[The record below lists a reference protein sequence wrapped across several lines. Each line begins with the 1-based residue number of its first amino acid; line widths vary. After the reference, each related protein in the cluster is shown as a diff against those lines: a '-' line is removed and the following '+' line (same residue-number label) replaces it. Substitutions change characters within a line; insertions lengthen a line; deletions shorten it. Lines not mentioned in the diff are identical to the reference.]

1 MDDSEFLR
9 DIVAPKLN
17 EEDCPA
23 WADRVEQIA
32 NRLYRDEREREKRA
46 AEERLLRSSGKT
58 H

>member
-1 MDDSEFLR
+1 MDDSQFLR
-9 DIVAPKLN
+9 EIVAPKLA

-32 NRLYRDEREREKRA
+32 NRLHFEERERERRA
-46 AEERLLRSSGKT
+46 AQDRLRRSAGKT